1 MPLIDFREIPVAN
14 SGKGDQDYF
23 ELCARDFFLSFGYL
37 IDEGPSRG
45 ADGGRDL
52 IVIEPLA
59 GIFSRSEKRWL
70 VSCKHFVHS
79 GMSVSDRD
87 EPDVIGRVEK
97 FKCKGFIGFYSTLP
111 STGLANTL
119 KAFQDRIDIE
129 IFDRARIEHFLVTE
143 DRLRLVLQ
151 RYFPEGYTS
160 VTQNYTW
167 EKLYT
172 AILTLASGQ
181 FSLQERLAD
190 AYISSLIRLRSG
202 DLPRGLRDEFAQ
214 LGKRLT
220 CVAPEGDEGSV
231 YATVRA
237 MDTETARMLAE
248 KIVSIY
254 DRYRVNLIDDLRG

>member
-1 MPLIDFREIPVAN
+1 MPFINFGEIPVAN

-23 ELCARDFFLSFGYL
+23 ELFARDFFWSLGYV

-45 ADGGRDL
+45 ADGGKDL
-52 IVIEPLA
+52 IVVEPLA
-59 GIFSRSEKRWL
+59 GIVSRSEKRWL

-79 GMSVSDRD
+79 GTSVSDRD
-87 EPDVIGRVEK
+87 EPDIIGRVEK
-97 FKCKGFIGFYSTLP
+97 FKCDGFIGFYSTLP
-111 STGLANTL
+111 SSGLANTL
-119 KAFQDRIDIE
+119 KALQDRIDIE

-143 DRLRLVLQ
+143 DPLRAVLL
-151 RYFPEGYTS
+151 RYFPEGYKS
-160 VTQNYTW
+160 VAQNYTW

-190 AYISSLIRLRSG
+190 AYISSLMRLRPE
-202 DLPRGLRDEFAQ
+202 DLPRGLRDEFIE

-220 CVAPEGDEGSV
+220 CVEPEGDEGSV

-237 MDTETARMLAE
+237 MDTETARGLAE
-248 KIVSIY
+248 KIVSMY
-254 DRYRVNLIDDLRG
+254 DRYRVNLIDDLRS